1 MCLFVGGGE
10 GWFKYRATPSRLH
23 TFVDCRIKWLG
34 GYHALTT
41 YLWCWSQQGRNLRN
55 DGKHTFHVDDFDS
68 HFTWTTIHAISWL
81 TSSYI
86 SKYSLTTAQQAKSDV
101 PIKLPMSFRAVMNS
115 NLNPNIQ
122 IGHTSFQWHVRAWTR
137 VPKPSSGYKNPSNKF
152 DHCPASVGRD
162 GPSLTS

>member
-41 YLWCWSQQGRNLRN
+41 YLWCWSQQGRNIRN

-101 PIKLPMSFRAVMNS
+101 PIKLPMSFRAVVNS
-115 NLNPNIQ
+115 NLNPNRPDIISVTFEGLNTSPKTKFGVQESKQQ
-122 IGHTSFQWHVRAWTR
+122 IWSLPSISGQRRAF
-137 VPKPSSGYKNPSNKF
+137 PYE
-152 DHCPASVGRD
+152 
-162 GPSLTS
+162 LQ